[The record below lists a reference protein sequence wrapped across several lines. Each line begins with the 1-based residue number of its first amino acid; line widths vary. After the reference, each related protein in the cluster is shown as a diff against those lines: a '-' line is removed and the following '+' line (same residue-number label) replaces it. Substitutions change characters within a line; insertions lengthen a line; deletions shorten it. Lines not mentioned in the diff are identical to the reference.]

1 MILQWV
7 PFKEVASLHLL
18 VSHGDADRAEE
29 QRAEIMGC
37 SHKPVLDGSVRKDSS
52 HSRQQAPYPRLGN
65 LGREQAVQMNE
76 GQHAIPFQKTYY
88 GHFQTYTKIT
98 E

>member
-1 MILQWV
+1 
-7 PFKEVASLHLL
+7 
-18 VSHGDADRAEE
+18 
-29 QRAEIMGC
+29 MGC
-37 SHKPVLDGSVRKDSS
+37 SRKPVLDGSV
-52 HSRQQAPYPRLGN
+52 SRLFPLQAAGTLPRTSLGN
-65 LGREQAVQMNE
+65 LGREQAVQMSE